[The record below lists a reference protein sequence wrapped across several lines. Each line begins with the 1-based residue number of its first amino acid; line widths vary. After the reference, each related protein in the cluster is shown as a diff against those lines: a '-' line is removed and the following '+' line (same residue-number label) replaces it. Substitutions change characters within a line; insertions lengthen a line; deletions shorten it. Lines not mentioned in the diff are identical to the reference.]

1 MSLEKPDFSSFEAT
15 ISALFSR
22 VRGHIEPG
30 AHRMQSLL
38 PPEIIAQLRTIPTIL
53 VGGTNGKGT
62 TCALLEKTFRNAGL
76 KTALYTSPHLVCPT
90 ERVRING
97 RPISRE
103 DFLSYA
109 KMSFSRAQSVLPD
122 ATFFELITSL
132 AFQLIADK
140 KPDVFICE
148 VGLGGRLD
156 STNILSPQVSV
167 VTGIGLDHTEWL
179 GPTEEH
185 IAYEK
190 AFISRRNRPLI
201 VGSLSPEAQTGLK
214 RATCITGAKV
224 FYSSAAKGTMASENL
239 ERSISL
245 CQNVLQQ
252 LKSEIGIQLPA
263 EDVSRAAR
271 EMHWPG
277 RFDLRIKNGRPLLLD
292 AAHNPDGLRFFLKE
306 CEVRPEIQALPRPHV
321 FVYASLADKNWHECL
336 QLLSASAQSLIL
348 TQTRSQRA
356 VPSEVLL
363 TYTQQLEAKPEC
375 AAFGSSAEALDHAVQ
390 VAKTH
395 NGSVFILGS
404 LTLVGEAMEHFA
416 LPVFAEFKDGD

>member
-1 MSLEKPDFSSFEAT
+1 MSLERPDFSSFEAT

-30 AHRMQSLL
+30 AHRIQSLL
-38 PPEIIAQLRTIPTIL
+38 PPESISELRTIPTIL

-62 TCALLEKTFRNAGL
+62 TCALLEKTLRNAGL

-90 ERVRING
+90 ERIRING
-97 RPISRE
+97 RHISRD
-103 DFLSYA
+103 DFLNYA
-109 KMSFSRAQSVLPD
+109 KKSFSRAQSVLPD
-122 ATFFELITSL
+122 ATFFELITCL
-132 AFQLIADK
+132 AFQVIVDK
-140 KPDVFICE
+140 NPDVFICE

-167 VTGIGLDHTEWL
+167 ITSIGLDHMEWL
-179 GPTEEH
+179 GPTEAH

-201 VGSLSPEAQTGLK
+201 VGSLSPEAKTGLE
-214 RATCITGAKV
+214 RATVITGAKV
-224 FYSSAAKGTMASENL
+224 FYSPQSKGEMSSENL
-239 ERSISL
+239 ERTVSL
-245 CQNVLQQ
+245 CETVLQQ
-252 LKSEIGIQLPA
+252 LKSEIGIQIQA
-263 EDVSRAAR
+263 EDVRRAAR

-277 RFDLRIKNGRPLLLD
+277 RFDLRNTDGVCILLD
-292 AAHNPDGLRFFLKE
+292 AAHNPDGLRFFLRE
-306 CEVRPEIQALPRPHV
+306 CESRPELQALPRPYV

-336 QLLSASAQSLIL
+336 QLLSVSAQSLIL

-363 TYTQQLEAKPEC
+363 TYTQKLKAKPEC
-375 AAFGSSAEALDHAVQ
+375 VAFGSSAEALDYAVQ
-390 VAKTH
+390 LARTH
-395 NGSVFILGS
+395 AGSVFILGS